1 MIERF
6 PILGNPAI
14 NTTLVSIRSIAS
26 IVFDNIPLLF
36 AMGVAYG
43 MSKKD
48 KGIAVFSSVIGYLV
62 MLIAMNVWL
71 NVTGNLADPDIMSQV
86 GQIQVLG
93 IQTLNINALGGI
105 IAGSSPPGRRIVFT
119 TFSSRWPSPFSPE
132 KNPCPSSVSES
143 WRFGRHH
150 PLGMAVPSRGAHQT
164 VRDLP
169 LPRRTILHGS
179 RRAGFYTVR
188 SAPSVELSLP
198 VHRSRRLLRDQ
209 RRNLCGRCAG
219 TDGDSLQPWSVQRVL
234 GSDAQPHPLHG
245 SAADALHHVRIPRHR
260 PSHVQ
265 NLL

>member
-1 MIERF
+1 MLKKYNQSIQKFGRTLLLPIGVMAPVGMVMGITGAFVQSYMIERF

-105 IAGSSPPGRRIVFT
+105 IAGLIAQGTTEIEEIIHIERGYEDVVEKVTALGGDMKRIIVPEGGL
-119 TFSSRWPSPFSPE
+119 SR
-132 KNPCPSSVSES
+132 
-143 WRFGRHH
+143 
-150 PLGMAVPSRGAHQT
+150 
-164 VRDLP
+164 
-169 LPRRTILHGS
+169 
-179 RRAGFYTVR
+179 
-188 SAPSVELSLP
+188 
-198 VHRSRRLLRDQ
+198 
-209 RRNLCGRCAG
+209 
-219 TDGDSLQPWSVQRVL
+219 
-234 GSDAQPHPLHG
+234 
-245 SAADALHHVRIPRHR
+245 AL
-260 PSHVQ
+260 
-265 NLL
+265 

>member
-1 MIERF
+1 MLKKYNQSIQKFGRTLLLPIGVMAPVGMVMGITGAFVQSYMIERF

-105 IAGSSPPGRRIVFT
+105 IAGLIAAWAPERLYNLQPPASFAFFPRT
-119 TFSSRWPSPFSPE
+119 
-132 KNPCPSSVSES
+132 NPCPPPVS
-143 WRFGRHH
+143 H
-150 PLGMAVPSRGAHQT
+150 PL
-164 VRDLP
+164 
-169 LPRRTILHGS
+169 
-179 RRAGFYTVR
+179 
-188 SAPSVELSLP
+188 SL
-198 VHRSRRLLRDQ
+198 
-209 RRNLCGRCAG
+209 
-219 TDGDSLQPWSVQRVL
+219 
-234 GSDAQPHPLHG
+234 
-245 SAADALHHVRIPRHR
+245 
-260 PSHVQ
+260 
-265 NLL
+265 